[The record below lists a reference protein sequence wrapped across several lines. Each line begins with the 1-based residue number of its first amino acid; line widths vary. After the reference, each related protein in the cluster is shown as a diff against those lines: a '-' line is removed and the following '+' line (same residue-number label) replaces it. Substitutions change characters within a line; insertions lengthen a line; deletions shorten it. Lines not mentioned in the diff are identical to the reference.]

1 MLPCS
6 LLRLRPSDPCSAPGL
21 CLYTLCILLQ
31 GHSQTV
37 LGCERAQA
45 SWGRIHISLHHS
57 TSKQLPKSAVT
68 RLACCAVY
76 LLAPL
81 SAGQ

>member
-6 LLRLRPSDPCSAPGL
+6 LLRLRPSDPCSAPVHP
-21 CLYTLCILLQ
+21 CILLQ
-31 GHSQTV
+31 GHSQRV

-57 TSKQLPKSAVT
+57 TSKRLPKSAVT

-81 SAGQ
+81 SAGR